1 LTKTGV
7 FFIYS
12 IQKNRIQYT
21 VYSTEKATSCQARGE
36 AQHRR
41 LSGFL
46 DALENGALNGGF
58 AASGK
63 ERFGK
68 EPQKGRGCTRG
79 EREEAA
85 DDGFF
90 VPNHPESL
98 SVRRER

>member
-68 EPQKGRGCTRG
+68 EPQKERGYTGGREKRLRTMAFSYPTTQR
-79 EREEAA
+79 A
-85 DDGFF
+85 FQ
-90 VPNHPESL
+90 
-98 SVRRER
+98 